1 MDPYGNELVYE
12 VEFIENDRQNNGKT
26 EYFVRWRNFPVSD
39 NTWEP
44 EENLDCANIIQA
56 YEDAKLDSL
65 LNPSSDSVMPASS
78 IPVSSIIS
86 SSGVPTSSIHTS
98 VNHQSTISKN
108 TMTHNSNSNP
118 NTSSINQLNHILTS
132 QNYQRTQNYQPS
144 RHLQKDPT
152 SISGNIDA
160 NFTTLTSART
170 PLGTITQKQ
179 SVDNKSGD
187 SNDPV
192 GFARGLKPEKI
203 VGSTDSHGKIY
214 YLIKWEKSDRCDLI
228 KHTECHEKCPSLVI
242 KYMEERLTWQ
252 ADKLH

>member
-65 LNPSSDSVMPASS
+65 LNPSTDSVMPVSN
-78 IPVSSIIS
+78 IPVSSII
-86 SSGVPTSSIHTS
+86 TSNVHTS
-98 VNHQSTISKN
+98 GIHQSTISNNMSHHPAN
-108 TMTHNSNSNP
+108 TIPTGSIP
-118 NTSSINQLNHILTS
+118 NTSSTNQLNQILSS
-132 QNYQRTQNYQPS
+132 QNYQPTQNYQPS
-144 RHLQKDPT
+144 RHVQKAPT

-160 NFTTLTSART
+160 NFTTLTSAST
-170 PLGTITQKQ
+170 PLGTMTQKQ
-179 SVDNKSGD
+179 SVENKSGD
-187 SNDPV
+187 NNDPV
-192 GFARGLKPEKI
+192 GFARGLKPDKI
-203 VGSTDSHGKIY
+203 VGSTDSQGKIY